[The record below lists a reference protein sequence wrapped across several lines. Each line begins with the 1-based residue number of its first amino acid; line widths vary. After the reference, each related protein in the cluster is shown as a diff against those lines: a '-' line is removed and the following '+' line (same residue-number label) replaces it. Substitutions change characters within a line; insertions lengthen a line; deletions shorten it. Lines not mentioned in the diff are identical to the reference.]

1 MNIIY
6 NMSSLMSTNIGDPT
20 KNIQLDAVP
29 YNLSSSR
36 LPMPMQTANRIIQIP
51 CSFGNQFSLNSGG
64 SQLQFIVPTGAG
76 TGYLRNQSCYLRYKI
91 FFTDATNTTWNFGG
105 PTADGCSIFGNV
117 RAMVGGCQVEN
128 INNYSNYHQ
137 TMLGHFTN
145 KSYVE
150 RVSNILSA
158 SLQDGT
164 STATGGGANTLQNV
178 IDGGIGAI
186 KLSANV
192 GYSITVPL
200 CLNMLN
206 GTKSLPLFLMGSSP
220 LQIQLDLAPLSLAIQ
235 TASTTYTN
243 VIITDPMLVYEEVRV
258 APVVE
263 MAILETMKN
272 EGKMYELPLITAT
285 GYNQTVLANQ
295 PLTFYQSVNLKSML
309 GILYMAQTTA
319 NQAITASKYFTKYY
333 TDTTAPTHRLIL
345 DGSQWNN
352 VQLQYDSSLFAMMA
366 SVGTSLFN
374 SNVCTRHN
382 TAVRS
387 STTANAVSS
396 YTGRSFVNGFSTKA
410 YLENNLIGTG
420 KSVGNLNLYIDSN
433 TNSGANFYIYVVHQ
447 ATMLIDGYG
456 NVSLL
461 R

>member
-1 MNIIY
+1 
-6 NMSSLMSTNIGDPT
+6 MSSLMSTNIGDPT

-64 SQLQFIVPTGAG
+64 SQLQFIVPTGSG
-76 TGYLRNQSCYLRYKI
+76 TGFLRNQSCYLRYKI
-91 FFTDATNTTWNFGG
+91 YFTDATNTTWNFGG
-105 PTADGCSIFGNV
+105 PSSDGCAIFGNV

-272 EGKMYELPLITAT
+272 EGKMYELPLVTAT

>member
-1 MNIIY
+1 
-6 NMSSLMSTNIGDPT
+6 MSSLMSTNIGDPT
-20 KNIQLDAVP
+20 KHIQLDAVP

-36 LPMPMQTANRIIQIP
+36 LPMPMKTANRIIQIP
-51 CSFGNQFSLNSGG
+51 CSFGNQFSLDAGG
-64 SQLQFIVPTGAG
+64 SQLQFIIPTGVG
-76 TGYLRNQSCYLRYKI
+76 QGYMKNQSAYLRYKI
-91 FFTDATNTTWNFGG
+91 YLTDATSTLWHFGG
-105 PTADGCSIFGNV
+105 PESDGSAIFGNV

-164 STATGGGANTLQNV
+164 SNAGGGGANTLINV
-178 IDGGIGAI
+178 VNGGIGGI
-186 KLSANV
+186 RLSANV
-192 GYSITVPL
+192 GYSVTVPL

-220 LQIQLDLAPLSLAIQ
+220 LQIQLDLAPLSLAIE
-235 TASTTYTN
+235 TASTTYTS
-243 VIITDPMLVYEEVRV
+243 VIITDPMIVYEEIRV

-263 MAILETMKN
+263 MAILETMRN

-295 PLTFYQSVNLKSML
+295 PLTFYQSVNLRSMM

-333 TDTTAPTHRLIL
+333 TDTTTPTHRLIL

-374 SNVCTRHN
+374 SNVCTRYN

-387 STTANAVSS
+387 STAANAVSS

-410 YLENNLIGTG
+410 YGENNLIGRG
-420 KSVGNLNLYIDSN
+420 KAVGNFNLYVDSN
-433 TNSGANFYIYVVHQ
+433 TNSGANFYIYVVHE
-447 ATMLIDGYG
+447 AVMLIDGFG